1 MTSSLRRSSR
11 AVSLC
16 DRFKF
21 SSQRRL
27 CVLLTTILHS
37 SVPGEP
43 SSLGVLP
50 LGACSS
56 IDRGTYSTISDRR
69 YVSISARACKEV
81 QTLATVNEPRG
92 FLTVTHAEDLVGSA
106 QVLLY
111 RRLGEEEVLG
121 DLCVAESLGDE
132 LQYLPLADGESVEI
146 RGVIV
151 RYKVFEKLPGSDDLA
166 LLGHLHGARF
176 LIQLHPRRD
185 GVGSE
190 SPRRG
195 GGPSERQIHVQ
206 AEDQNGDIGVDPPD
220 AFYALGDSL
229 GATRVEYGATGS
241 LGVSRS
247 GLSNVYPRP
256 SFQCLLETGGHN
268 GIRAIY
274 PDKPQTLGVHHVASF
289 CRRSCKAVHVHQ
301 VVVGHC
307 MHLTKECPGT
317 NTPG

>member
-106 QVLLY
+106 QVLLH

-166 LLGHLHGARF
+166 LVGHLHGAGY
-176 LIQLHPRRD
+176 LIQLHP
-185 GVGSE
+185 GVDETPGSV
-190 SPRRG
+190 SQ

-206 AEDQNGDIGVDPPD
+206 AEDQNGDVGVDPLD
-220 AFYALGDSL
+220 AFYALGD
-229 GATRVEYGATGS
+229 S

-256 SFQCLLETGGHN
+256 PFQCLLETGGHN

-274 PDKPQTLGVHHVASF
+274 PDKPQTL
-289 CRRSCKAVHVHQ
+289 AVHRSR
-301 VVVGHC
+301 
-307 MHLTKECPGT
+307 LFL
-317 NTPG
+317 

>member
-166 LLGHLHGARF
+166 LVGHLHGAGY
-176 LIQLHPRRD
+176 LIQLHP
-185 GVGSE
+185 GVDETPGSV
-190 SPRRG
+190 SQ

-206 AEDQNGDIGVDPPD
+206 AEDQNGDVGVDPLD
-220 AFYALGDSL
+220 AFSMPSEILSAPLASNTAQQGTSASVGVVCPTCTRASPSSAFL
-229 GATRVEYGATGS
+229 RPAATTGYEQSIQTSPKRSPSTMSPLSVEGPA
-241 LGVSRS
+241 
-247 GLSNVYPRP
+247 RP
-256 SFQCLLETGGHN
+256 YTC
-268 GIRAIY
+268 IR
-274 PDKPQTLGVHHVASF
+274 
-289 CRRSCKAVHVHQ
+289 
-301 VVVGHC
+301 
-307 MHLTKECPGT
+307 MW
-317 NTPG
+317 